1 MHGIFQPRILEQ
13 VAISYSRGSSPPRDR
28 TSISYKSPALAGG
41 FLATE
46 CTLTFF
52 FFNQNAIWKLLHH
65 LKKNVG
71 RNIIP
76 VGEDDTQQEPTASTA
91 DLWRGFL
98 PDDVSL
104 L

>member
-52 FFNQNAIWKLLHH
+52 FLIKMLFGNCFII
-65 LKKNVG
+65 LKKML
-71 RNIIP
+71 
-76 VGEDDTQQEPTASTA
+76 GET
-91 DLWRGFL
+91 
-98 PDDVSL
+98 
-104 L
+104 